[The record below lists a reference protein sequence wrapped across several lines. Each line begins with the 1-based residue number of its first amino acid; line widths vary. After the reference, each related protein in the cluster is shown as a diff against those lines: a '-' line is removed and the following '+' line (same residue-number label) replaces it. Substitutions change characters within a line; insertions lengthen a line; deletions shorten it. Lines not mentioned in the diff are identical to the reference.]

1 MDDSRNMIVPSLNEL
16 LSQYESFITL
26 IGNEINYI
34 KLMILFNY
42 EKIEFYIDDDYLDT
56 FLCSKKSIDDIKCL
70 SFNNWSDNLENI
82 KVYLDKG
89 KVVDVTIAVYAGSNC
104 IVSDT
109 SIDNLKSNYDTY
121 CRFFSV
127 A

>member
-1 MDDSRNMIVPSLNEL
+1 MNPENAIEVRNV
-16 LSQYESFITL
+16 Q
-26 IGNEINYI
+26 
-34 KLMILFNY
+34 
-42 EKIEFYIDDDYLDT
+42 
-56 FLCSKKSIDDIKCL
+56 KK
-70 SFNNWSDNLENI
+70 F

-121 CRFFSV
+121 CRFYSV